1 MSQDEFDFSDL
12 VFRDPNFVLAGSL
25 SHNISEWKRL
35 GTPSFILDWNIE
47 NGVNIFSMFKHFKGN
62 FKGKS
67 YNADQPVPSYFPN
80 ASNCKYHTQF
90 IVKTL
95 EERIENGLLT
105 VLGRVGEVEPPI
117 LVMPITIEPSKPRMC
132 HDERFLNL
140 WIKDFPF
147 KLDTLKEVPR
157 MVEKDMF
164 MSSLD
169 DKSGYDHILL
179 KPSCR
184 TYFGIQFGGWYL
196 VYNTIPFGLKASA
209 YIYHTTGYWP
219 VGYCLS
225 KVYQCFFI

>member
-1 MSQDEFDFSDL
+1 MD
-12 VFRDPNFVLAGSL
+12 FRDPNFVLAGSL

-117 LVMPITIEPSKPRMC
+117 LVMPITIEP
-132 HDERFLNL
+132 
-140 WIKDFPF
+140 
-147 KLDTLKEVPR
+147 
-157 MVEKDMF
+157 
-164 MSSLD
+164 
-169 DKSGYDHILL
+169 
-179 KPSCR
+179 
-184 TYFGIQFGGWYL
+184 
-196 VYNTIPFGLKASA
+196 
-209 YIYHTTGYWP
+209 
-219 VGYCLS
+219 
-225 KVYQCFFI
+225 